1 MQFEELLKRIAILL
15 DSHKILYMLLGG
27 QAVLRYGKPRLTEDV
42 DVTLG
47 LGPTES
53 AEFLDILSRSDFTF
67 LVDDPEGFLKQTF
80 VLPVRDNLTA
90 IRVDF
95 IFSLSDYERRAIERA
110 IPFDLDGVPVNYIS
124 IEDLIIHKL
133 VASRPRD
140 LEDVLYVILKN
151 PSYDKSYVLH
161 WLEEYD
167 RELPTNLV
175 HTLEDIVAK
184 SRRSG

>member
-15 DSHKILYMLLGG
+15 DSHKIPYMLLGG

-53 AEFLDILSRSDFTF
+53 VEFLDILSRSDFTS

-95 IFSLSDYERRAIERA
+95 IFLYPTTKGVRSSEPPLSTWMAY
-110 IPFDLDGVPVNYIS
+110 P
-124 IEDLIIHKL
+124 
-133 VASRPRD
+133 
-140 LEDVLYVILKN
+140 
-151 PSYDKSYVLH
+151 
-161 WLEEYD
+161 
-167 RELPTNLV
+167 
-175 HTLEDIVAK
+175 
-184 SRRSG
+184 